1 MRTFK
6 LSDNSII
13 HVSMDGECITNDMID
28 HMIVKTTIYKYHTFV
43 TDAYLHSDIKAI
55 TGKEIMDELNI

>member
-13 HVSMDGECITNDMID
+13 HVSMDGERITSKMID
-28 HMIVKTTIYKYHTFV
+28 NMIVNSTIYKYHTLV
-43 TDAYLHSDIKAI
+43 SDSYLHNDIRAI
-55 TGKEIMDELNI
+55 TGKEITDELNI